1 MRMHLEHHYDA
12 DVETVFALITD
23 ADFMTRKYTAIGS
36 TNVAVDKSEE
46 AGGACELVMRRTV
59 TVDLPGFAKR
69 VMTPSNTA
77 IQTENWAAVQADGS
91 RVCTYRVEIQG
102 MPSTITGTVTL
113 SADGA
118 GTRQDIDADVK
129 VSIPLIGGKL
139 EKFAVST
146 GTTDLAAQAD
156 FTAKALAG

>member
-23 ADFMTRKYTAIGS
+23 ADFMVRKYTAIGS
-36 TNVAVDKSEE
+36 TDVAVDKSED
-46 AGGACELVMRRTV
+46 AGGCELVLKRTV

-77 IQTENWAAVQADGS
+77 IQTENWAAAGPDGS
-91 RVCTYRVEIQG
+91 RVCHYRVEIQG
-102 MPSTITGTVTL
+102 MPSSVSGTVTL
-113 SADGA
+113 SADGD

-129 VSIPLIGGKL
+129 VSIPLIGGRL
-139 EKFAVST
+139 EKFAIST
-146 GTTDLAAQAD
+146 GTSDLAAQAV
-156 FTAKALAG
+156 FTAAELAS